1 MTRGCGSPPPPGR
14 ARRSRRIP
22 RLPDLDEQSRG
33 MEPFERAVIGN
44 ISQGRMD
51 CCWGSSLTNLETS
64 LLRSCLGLCR
74 MDSFHAVPLKTRKPK
89 ICLNQG
95 EGRGHCIWWEQGGTV
110 PTSLSTNTWGSCC
123 VVPLSCGIR
132 QKASLCA
139 GQSTQR
145 GCSEDTGYSKWDL
158 LPLFSVT
165 CAPALC
171 GQEALR
177 EAFSSHTVPP
187 FQARPHGSSLLP

>member
-1 MTRGCGSPPPPGR
+1 MMGRKDPEEKCDQRVWEPPPPTGR

-22 RLPDLDEQSRG
+22 RLPDLDEQSGG

-95 EGRGHCIWWEQGGTV
+95 
-110 PTSLSTNTWGSCC
+110 
-123 VVPLSCGIR
+123 
-132 QKASLCA
+132 
-139 GQSTQR
+139 
-145 GCSEDTGYSKWDL
+145 
-158 LPLFSVT
+158 
-165 CAPALC
+165 
-171 GQEALR
+171 
-177 EAFSSHTVPP
+177 
-187 FQARPHGSSLLP
+187 